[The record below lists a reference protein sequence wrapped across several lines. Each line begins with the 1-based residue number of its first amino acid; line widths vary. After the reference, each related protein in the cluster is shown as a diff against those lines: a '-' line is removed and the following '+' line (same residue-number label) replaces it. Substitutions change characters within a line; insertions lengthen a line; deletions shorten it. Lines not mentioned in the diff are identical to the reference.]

1 MPESILR
8 SRPGSTVSNRSR
20 NVGAVRIPTISF
32 LESWSCAR
40 CPVLHRMVT
49 VVGA

>member
-1 MPESILR
+1 MPDSTSR
-8 SRPGSTVSNRSR
+8 SRPGSTVSIRSR
-20 NVGAVRIPTISF
+20 NAGAVRIETISF
-32 LESWSCAR
+32 LESWSCAL